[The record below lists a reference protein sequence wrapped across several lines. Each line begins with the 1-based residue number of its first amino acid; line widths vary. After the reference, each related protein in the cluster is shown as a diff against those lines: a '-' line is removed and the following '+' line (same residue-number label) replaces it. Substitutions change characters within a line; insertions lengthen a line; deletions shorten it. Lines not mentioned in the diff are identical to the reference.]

1 MDIDRNFLEE
11 MLIMEE
17 DKDRRLAEKL
27 VTLPRSEESRTVELT
42 ASERQLL
49 DTHGVDIRVHHKLPQ
64 IVDHLLI
71 RLDIPGIEKCHQS
84 LGTSSFL
91 LILFS
96 FFHKSKHSKQ
106 NEQK

>member
-49 DTHGVDIRVHHKLPQ
+49 DAVLRDVIAAGTRRLPLSSYDTLALRRIRDKLGVKER
-64 IVDHLLI
+64 
-71 RLDIPGIEKCHQS
+71 EKANA
-84 LGTSSFL
+84 
-91 LILFS
+91 I
-96 FFHKSKHSKQ
+96 
-106 NEQK
+106 

>member
-49 DTHGVDIRVHHKLPQ
+49 DAVLRDVITAGTRRLPLSSYDTLALRRIRDKLGVKER
-64 IVDHLLI
+64 
-71 RLDIPGIEKCHQS
+71 EKANA
-84 LGTSSFL
+84 
-91 LILFS
+91 I
-96 FFHKSKHSKQ
+96 
-106 NEQK
+106 